1 MTVTAKKPKAE
12 TPPSLPR
19 RVGIK
24 EFKDKATQLLAADE
38 PFVVERHGKPIG
50 FYTPF
55 KRPDP
60 REIREAAAQL
70 NATMEHAAREMGIS
84 VEELED
90 ILFAPMSS

>member
-1 MTVTAKKPKAE
+1 MTTTARKPKPTA
-12 TPPSLPR
+12 PSGSPR

-38 PFVVERHGKPIG
+38 PFVVERHGKAIG
-50 FYTPF
+50 YYTPF

-60 REIREAAAQL
+60 KEIREAADKL

-84 VEELED
+84 VDELED
-90 ILFAPMSS
+90 ILFAPMP